1 MLYKVGFKDQNSEDL
16 GLNTLSVGRRQKAE
30 EQVNIYPIPYRDEE
44 LIEHTGKYKPY
55 ERTFEFLV
63 VDEDQISI
71 LNKWLDGYG
80 KLTTFKDPGGYFKA
94 HVIGPVSYDELARI
108 REKVAVDFK
117 INPPFFYLNSG
128 DTPLPFTTSPAV
140 INNPGTHHAEPLIKV
155 TGSGNITLDINGK
168 IIQLTGVVDHIYIDS
183 ESEYVYKGTNNEG
196 DKMVGDFPVLN
207 PGVNNMTWTGTVTS
221 IEIIPRWRDL

>member
-1 MLYKVGFKDQNSEDL
+1 MYRVDFKTGNNIDL
-16 GLNTLSVGRRQKAE
+16 GLTTLTVGRRQRAK
-30 EQVNIYPIPYRDEE
+30 EQLIVNPIPYSDTEA
-44 LIEHTGKYKPY
+44 IEHTGKYLPY
-55 ERTFEFLV
+55 ERPMEFYIS
-63 VDEDQISI
+63 DENQINLI
-71 LNKWLDGYG
+71 NDWLHGYG
-80 KLTTFKDPGGYFKA
+80 SLRTEKDPGGYFKA
-94 HVIGPVSYDELARI
+94 HVTSGLGY
-108 REKVAVDFK
+108 EKYLQIKDKMTVTFK

-140 INNPGTHHAEPLIKV
+140 INNPGTHDAEPLIKV

-168 IIQLTGVVDHIYIDS
+168 IIQLTGVVGHIYIDS
-183 ESEYVYKGTNNEG
+183 ESQYVYKDTTNLG